1 MRWQARVTALGAPH
15 RLYYGWVLIATLGLT
30 TIISYGATYYLFS
43 VLVVPVSRELG
54 ASRTSLSGAY
64 ALGTIL
70 AGVIGVPVGRL
81 VDRRGARL
89 LMATGSALIGAM
101 LLALARVQTVWQF
114 YAVWAPGFA
123 VGTALTFY
131 PVSFTVVA
139 NWFER
144 RRGAALA
151 TLTLLGGLASPVFI
165 PLAGV
170 LIQRFG
176 WREALLLLALA
187 QFGIALPLHGLIV
200 RRHPEDLGLRPD
212 GEAAPRGPAARRSG
226 DVPVTAPVAPA
237 SAAAHLAPAHGETL
251 RAALR
256 GRAFWL
262 LTTAYALATLA
273 TAIPLVHGV
282 AYLIA
287 RGYDAV
293 LAAGVLGAVGLAS
306 LPGRVL
312 LNLLGD
318 RVGPQPLLGL
328 CLGAEAAGILLLLH
342 GVSLGWLVAYV
353 VVYGAAFGALSP
365 LRAAVMAEH
374 FGRRAYGAITAA
386 QGVPVALCAGLG
398 PVAAGWLYDRLGSY
412 APAFWLSIGAFLL
425 AGLGVALAPRPRTP
439 AIASPRLRVR

>member
-54 ASRTSLSGAY
+54 ASRTGLSGAY

-114 YAVWAPGFA
+114 YAIWVPGFA

-170 LIQRFG
+170 LIQGFG
-176 WREALLLLALA
+176 WRDALLLLALA
-187 QFGIALPLHGLIV
+187 QFGVALPLHALIV

-226 DVPVTAPVAPA
+226 DAPA
-237 SAAAHLAPAHGETL
+237 PAVPESAGTPLPAPRGETL

-262 LTTAYALATLA
+262 LTVAYALATLA
-273 TAIPLVHGV
+273 AAIPLVHGV
-282 AYLIA
+282 AYLIG

-318 RVGPQPLLGL
+318 RMGPQPLLGL

-342 GVSLGWLVAYV
+342 GVSLGWLAAYV

>member
-1 MRWQARVTALGAPH
+1 MRWHARAATLGAPR

-89 LMATGSALIGAM
+89 LMALGSALIGAM

-187 QFGIALPLHGLIV
+187 QFGVALPLHSLVV

-212 GEAAPRGPAARRSG
+212 GEAAPLDMTVRQSG
-226 DVPVTAPVAPA
+226 GVPVAAEI
-237 SAAAHLAPAHGETL
+237 AAAHLTPPRGETL

-262 LTTAYALATLA
+262 LTAAYALATLA
-273 TAIPLVHGV
+273 AAIPLVHGV
-282 AYLIA
+282 AYLIG

-318 RVGPQPLLGL
+318 RVGSQPLLGV
-328 CLGAEAAGILLLLH
+328 CLGAEAAGLLLLIH

-353 VVYGAAFGALSP
+353 IVYGAAFGALSP

-425 AGLGVALAPRPRTP
+425 AGLGVVLAPRPRLAP
-439 AIASPRLRVR
+439 AAPVA

>member
-54 ASRTSLSGAY
+54 ASRTGLSGAY

-114 YAVWAPGFA
+114 YAIWVPGFA

-176 WREALLLLALA
+176 WREALPLLALA
-187 QFGIALPLHGLIV
+187 QFGVALPLHSLVV

-212 GEAAPRGPAARRSG
+212 GEAAALGMDARQPG
-226 DVPVTAPVAPA
+226 GVPVAPESAAAPVAV
-237 SAAAHLAPAHGETL
+237 SHGETL

-262 LTTAYALATLA
+262 LTAAYALATLA
-273 TAIPLVHGV
+273 GAIPLVHGV
-282 AYLIA
+282 AYLIG

-328 CLGAEAAGILLLLH
+328 CLGAEAGGILLLLH

-353 VVYGAAFGALSP
+353 IVYGAAFGALSP

-425 AGLGVALAPRPRTP
+425 AGLGVAIAPRPRAP
-439 AIASPRLRVR
+439 AIAPRRLRVR

>member
-1 MRWQARVTALGAPH
+1 MRWQARVAALGAPR

-64 ALGTIL
+64 ALGTVL

-89 LMATGSALIGAM
+89 LMATGSVLIGAM

-151 TLTLLGGLASPVFI
+151 ALTLLGGLASPVFI
-165 PLAGV
+165 PLAGI

-176 WREALLLLALA
+176 WRNALLLLALA
-187 QFGIALPLHGLIV
+187 QFGVALPLHSLVV

-212 GEAAPRGPAARRSG
+212 GEAAPLSMTVRQSSG
-226 DVPVTAPVAPA
+226 VPVATRVI
-237 SAAAHLAPAHGETL
+237 AAAHLTPPHGETL
-251 RAALR
+251 RVALR

-262 LTTAYALATLA
+262 LTAAYALATLA
-273 TAIPLVHGV
+273 AAIPLVHGV
-282 AYLIA
+282 AYLIG

-318 RVGPQPLLGL
+318 RVGPQPLLGV
-328 CLGAEAAGILLLLH
+328 CLGAEAAGLLLLIH
-342 GVSLGWLVAYV
+342 GVSLGWLAAYV
-353 VVYGAAFGALSP
+353 IVYGAAFGALLP

-412 APAFWLSIGAFLL
+412 VPAFWLSIGAFLL
-425 AGLGVALAPRPRTP
+425 AGLGVVLAPRPRLAP
-439 AIASPRLRVR
+439 AAQPSSPAS